1 MRCITMAVI
10 LVAQFMAL
18 SAFGVEPEQI
28 APTFH
33 DCKLLHNFGRIV
45 IVAYCPKDIPSQEL
59 ASLVQA
65 TKGIWLKRYGFVQY
79 RIFSTT
85 KNLPRSSAEMMQKS
99 DAWFEKYEVAS
110 ALFNSNT
117 GSKDLWCKKTP
128 KEKLSDCSS
137 LVK

>member
-45 IVAYCPKDIPSQEL
+45 IVAYCPKDIPS
-59 ASLVQA
+59 
-65 TKGIWLKRYGFVQY
+65 
-79 RIFSTT
+79 
-85 KNLPRSSAEMMQKS
+85 
-99 DAWFEKYEVAS
+99 
-110 ALFNSNT
+110 
-117 GSKDLWCKKTP
+117 
-128 KEKLSDCSS
+128 
-137 LVK
+137 